1 MSIPEGFEPINSSHP
16 FGAMVGPLYH
26 KQTGD
31 GLDDWL
37 RGFRVEKKHC
47 NRIGSCHAGMLSFF
61 ADVINGQTFWNHGH
75 GPCVTTKIENEH
87 LWPVKHGDWIQGNS
101 KITDRGGD
109 YQNHKGWIT
118 IQSES
123 YVGHHLVMRSYST
136 HRQINRRAGAWED
149 FPK

>member
-61 ADVINGQTFWNHGH
+61 ADVILGQTFWNHGH

-87 LWPVKHGDWIQGNS
+87 LWPVKYGDWIQGNS
-101 KITDRGGD
+101 MITGSDGD
-109 YQNHKGWIT
+109 VKNHNGIIYINATAYVRHHKVM
-118 IQSES
+118 ES
-123 YVGHHLVMRSYST
+123 NSA